1 MRAAVIIAAYRA
13 ERWIEQCLDAWDAVE
28 VPEGWELDVWIGVDG
43 CDRTGDLLHF
53 LGIHYWWSPNNVG
66 PYLIRNSLIARAKAD
81 AYVIFDADD
90 MPHADYLTEL
100 LPMTADGSIAGAAR
114 RTIDETGEET
124 SAHFPYAN
132 GVCVI
137 PSETWDK
144 LGGYRSWRIA
154 ADHDLIQRA
163 KAMGIR
169 IRKHNRALYT
179 RRVHPGSLTRDP
191 DTGLRSKARRA
202 RKNETRRL
210 IARARRK
217 PEALRVTPET
227 VELHP

>member
-13 ERWIEQCLDAWDAVE
+13 ERWIEQCLDAWDAVT
-28 VPEGWELDVWIGVDG
+28 VPDGWEMDVWIGVDG
-43 CDRTGDLLHF
+43 CDRTGSILHQI
-53 LGIHYWWSPNNVG
+53 GVHYWWSPRNVG
-66 PYLIRNSLIARAKAD
+66 PYLIRNSLIARVKAD

-114 RTIDETGEET
+114 RTIDETGTET

-137 PSETWDK
+137 PTEAWDR
-144 LGGYRSWRIA
+144 LGGYRPWRIA

-163 KAMGIR
+163 KAMGIT

-179 RRVHPGSLTRDP
+179 RRVHPDSLTRDP
-191 DTGLRSKARRA
+191 NTGLRSRERRN

-210 IARARRK
+210 IAQARRN
-217 PEALRVTPET
+217 PESLRVTPET
-227 VELHP
+227 VELHA